1 MRRPCLLFVHI
12 GRLGCWNRLT
22 PKPPWR
28 LTVEV
33 LYLLDTIT
41 DFADLKFGDNR
52 KTASISE
59 YLLYG
64 QDYLIHF
71 ISITPFLHVKTLKLR
86 EVK

>member
-1 MRRPCLLFVHI
+1 M
-12 GRLGCWNRLT
+12 
-22 PKPPWR
+22 
-28 LTVEV
+28 
-33 LYLLDTIT
+33 DTIT